1 MKISPMPTG
10 NITIYIDYKSPYAY
24 LAVGP
29 ALSLENE
36 YDVRLD
42 WLPYVLEI
50 PLYLGSVEARN
61 EHQWRRV
68 RYAYMDARRLANRRG
83 LVVRGPKKIFDS
95 SLASMGLLFAK
106 RQNVFATYNA
116 LTFERF
122 WRRELDIEDRSAVKG
137 VLEEAGADTTELFG
151 YFDHEGPREL
161 RAVTEEA
168 HRLGVFGVP
177 MFVLDGELFWGAD
190 SLPLLRERLHQ
201 TARPGLE
208 RESDEHR
215 RASTR

>member
-1 MKISPMPTG
+1 MTMSPMPTRK
-10 NITIYIDYKSPYAY
+10 ITIYIDYKSPYAY

-36 YDVRLD
+36 YEVRLD

-106 RQNVFATYNA
+106 RQNVFAAYNA
-116 LTFERF
+116 LAFEQF
-122 WRRELDIEDRSAVKG
+122 WRRELDIEDPSAVKR
-137 VLEEAGADTTELFG
+137 VLEDAGADTTGLFA
-151 YFDHEGPREL
+151 YLDHEGRREL
-161 RAVTEEA
+161 DAVTEEA

-190 SLPLLRERLHQ
+190 SLPLLRERLHE
-201 TARPGLE
+201 TARPGLP
-208 RESDEHR
+208 RE
-215 RASTR
+215 

>member
-1 MKISPMPTG
+1 MPTRK
-10 NITIYIDYKSPYAY
+10 ITVYIDHKSPYAY

-29 ALSLENE
+29 ALGLQSE
-36 YDVRLD
+36 YDVRIE

-50 PLYLGSVEARN
+50 PLYLGSVETRN

-68 RYAYMDARRLANRRG
+68 RYSYMDARRLANRRG
-83 LVVRGPKKIFDS
+83 LIVRGPKKVFDS

-106 RQNVFATYNA
+106 RQNVFPAYNA

-122 WRRELDIEDRSAVKG
+122 WRRELDIEDRAAVQS
-137 VLEEAGADTTELFG
+137 LLDEAGANTSELFA
-151 YFDHEGPREL
+151 YFDGEGRREL
-161 RAVTEEA
+161 DSVMGDA

-190 SLPLLRERLHQ
+190 SLPLLRERLHA
-201 TARPGLE
+201 TAQPADRGKE
-208 RESDEHR
+208 
-215 RASTR
+215 

>member
-1 MKISPMPTG
+1 MPTRE
-10 NITIYIDYKSPYAY
+10 ITVYIDYKSPYAY

-29 ALSLENE
+29 ALSLQNE
-36 YDVRLD
+36 YDVRIE

-50 PLYLGSVEARN
+50 PHYLGSVEERN

-68 RYAYMDARRLANRRG
+68 RYSYMDARRLANRRG
-83 LVVRGPKKIFDS
+83 LTVRGPKKIFDS

-106 RQNVFATYNA
+106 RQNVFPAYNA

-122 WRRELDIEDRSAVKG
+122 WRRELDIENRAAVQG
-137 VLEEAGADTTELFG
+137 LLDEAGANTSDLFA
-151 YFDHEGPREL
+151 YFDGEGRREL
-161 RAVTEEA
+161 DSVMEDA

-190 SLPLLRERLHQ
+190 SLPLLRERLHG
-201 TARPGLE
+201 TAQPAAGGKE
-208 RESDEHR
+208 
-215 RASTR
+215 

>member
-95 SLASMGLLFAK
+95 SLASMGLLFA
-106 RQNVFATYNA
+106 
-116 LTFERF
+116 
-122 WRRELDIEDRSAVKG
+122 SAR
-137 VLEEAGADTTELFG
+137 TS
-151 YFDHEGPREL
+151 
-161 RAVTEEA
+161 
-168 HRLGVFGVP
+168 
-177 MFVLDGELFWGAD
+177 
-190 SLPLLRERLHQ
+190 SLPTMPSPLSDSGGESSTSR
-201 TARPGLE
+201 TAR
-208 RESDEHR
+208 R
-215 RASTR
+215 

>member
-1 MKISPMPTG
+1 MTMSPMPTRK
-10 NITIYIDYKSPYAY
+10 ITIYIDYKSPYAY

-50 PLYLGSVEARN
+50 PLYLGCVEARN

-106 RQNVFATYNA
+106 RQNVFAAYNA

-122 WRRELDIEDRSAVKG
+122 WRRELDIEDPSAVKG
-137 VLEEAGADTTELFG
+137 VLEEAGADTTELFA
-151 YFDHEGPREL
+151 YFDHEGRREL
-161 RAVTEEA
+161 DAVTEDA

-190 SLPLLRERLHQ
+190 SLPLLRERLHE
-201 TARPGLE
+201 TAHPGLP
-208 RESDEHR
+208 RE
-215 RASTR
+215 